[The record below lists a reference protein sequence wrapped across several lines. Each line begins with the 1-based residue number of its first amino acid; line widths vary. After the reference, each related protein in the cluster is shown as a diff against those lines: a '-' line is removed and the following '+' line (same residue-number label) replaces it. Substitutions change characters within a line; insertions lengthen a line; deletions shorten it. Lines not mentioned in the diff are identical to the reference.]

1 MSRRMGRVG
10 GIVSAG
16 LGLLM
21 ALAVAHPATAGLLP
35 PVAVNDSAS
44 TRQDRLLTVAAPG
57 VLANDLQ
64 LGGGYTAR
72 LVSGTGHGTVSLAS
86 NGGYTYQ
93 PNSGFAGSDSFRYK
107 VDGGLLGLSNTA
119 TVTITVIAAT
129 PAPTSTPTPAPT
141 PPPTPPPTPA
151 PTPKPTPAPTP
162 KPTPAPTPTPTA
174 GPTATPRP
182 SPSTA
187 PLPSLPLPT
196 IAPLP
201 TPIPSLVPIPTIV
214 PTARPTS
221 STAPTGTPRSSAP
234 GGPSAA
240 PSATPSPAPASVGP
254 AVAAGGPAGSG
265 GPTGSGGPPT
275 PGGGSPAL
283 DRFRIPAAAFDPV
296 NDLGVTVLGG
306 FEWAVPA
313 FSLAVPGL
321 LLIFAVLAQT
331 MAAAIWLPAVRR
343 WLGAFGL
350 NRRRRQ
356 SA

>member
-1 MSRRMGRVG
+1 MSRRMGRLGAVA
-10 GIVSAG
+10 SAG
-16 LGLLM
+16 LGLLA
-21 ALAVAHPATAGLLP
+21 ALAVAHPVTAGLLP

-57 VLANDLQ
+57 VLRNDLQ
-64 LGGGYTAR
+64 LGGGYTSR
-72 LVSGTGHGTVSLAS
+72 LVSGTGHGAVSLAS

-93 PNSGFAGSDSFRYK
+93 PNGGFAGTDSFRYK
-107 VDGGLLGLSNTA
+107 IDGGLLGLSNTA

-151 PTPKPTPAPTP
+151 PTPAPTP
-162 KPTPAPTPTPTA
+162 KPTPAPTPTPTPR
-174 GPTATPRP
+174 PTATPKP

-187 PLPSLPLPT
+187 PLPSLPSPT
-196 IAPLP
+196 VGPLP
-201 TPIPSLVPIPTIV
+201 TSIPSLVPIPTIL
-214 PTARPTS
+214 PTARPTP
-221 STAPTGTPRSSAP
+221 STAPTVTPRSSAP
-234 GGPSAA
+234 GGPSATS
-240 PSATPSPAPASVGP
+240 SATSSPVPTSVGP
-254 AVAAGGPAGSG
+254 VVAGGGPIGGSG
-265 GPTGSGGPPT
+265 PSSPGGSG
-275 PGGGSPAL
+275 PAV
-283 DRFRIPAAAFDPV
+283 DRFRIPAAAFDPI